1 MTEPRKYTPRD
12 IEFEAMK
19 LTQYGDF
26 VRARDWINDGN
37 IRTGSAHHLSY
48 REGRDYDTLILVLPE
63 YTVNALVGDVVVKSP
78 TGSFLVMT
86 GPEFEAAY
94 APVPEAPQS
103 DTVSATGHVSRP
115 VDTSRT
121 HSAGGAAL
129 SIPRLPAR

>member
-1 MTEPRKYTPRD
+1 MTEPRKYTPREV
-12 IEFEAMK
+12 EFEAMK

-37 IRTGSAHHLSY
+37 VRTGSAHHLSY

-94 APVPEAPQS
+94 IPVPDPPQS
-103 DTVSATGHVSRP
+103 DMVSTTGYVSKP
-115 VDTSRT
+115 LDMKRT
-121 HSAGGAAL
+121 HSGGAAL
-129 SIPRLPAR
+129 PMLPAR

>member
-1 MTEPRKYTPRD
+1 MTEPRKYTPRE

-37 IRTGSAHHLSY
+37 LRTGSAHFLN
-48 REGRDYDTLILVLPE
+48 GRGDSKDALILVLPE
-63 YTVNALVGDVVVKSP
+63 YTVHALEGDVVVKSP

-86 GPEFEAAY
+86 GPEFDSAY
-94 APVPEAPQS
+94 VSVPEAPQS
-103 DTVSATGHVSRP
+103 DTVSATGHVSKA

-121 HSAGGAAL
+121 HSGGAAL
-129 SIPRLPAR
+129 SIPRLPPR